1 MHAYLGV
8 WIDSQAPTPA
18 SRGCPGTPAKKAGLQ
33 AGDVITAVDGTNV
46 ASGDDLSRAIDA
58 HKPGEKVTVT
68 YTRDGSEHSVEL
80 TLATRPN

>member
-1 MHAYLGV
+1 M
-8 WIDSQAPTPA
+8 
-18 SRGCPGTPAKKAGLQ
+18 
-33 AGDVITAVDGTNV
+33 ITAVDGTDV

-58 HKPGEKVTVT
+58 HKPGEKITVT